1 MGREGPA
8 DDTVR
13 RDHRDGS
20 RSGGHV
26 GRIEE
31 DDMVRPKAS
40 DGSGDGLGN
49 RARNEDLDIRQ
60 MEPPELASREDAK
73 TIMDLE
79 LVPDPDD
86 CDPSGTPNTLVQF
99 LL

>member
-1 MGREGPA
+1 
-8 DDTVR
+8 
-13 RDHRDGS
+13 
-20 RSGGHV
+20 
-26 GRIEE
+26 
-31 DDMVRPKAS
+31 MVRPKAS

-60 MEPPELASREDAK
+60 MEPLELASREDAK

-86 CDPSGTPNTLVQF
+86 CHPSGAPNTLVQF